1 MHTRRT
7 HRRALLAS
15 VLILVAAQLAVIV
28 DHARA
33 DTTTDTTTTQP
44 TSTAYAAATINYGS
58 GLWAGPGSIV
68 RVGNPATATDLMVG
82 DSITARCASKLVAAF
97 TARGRTLAV
106 IAQSGQNTQG
116 LAALLMAEPRLP
128 GRVVFFGGANDVFNP
143 FGFAPW
149 FGKVVTYTQDAG
161 ATLYAVDTYVGRP
174 ATAVDDARNS
184 GQVNQAIYQA
194 APHVIS
200 TVAALTAARGRGR
213 PLSYY
218 LQDGVHYWTA
228 AGTGHGDGCAF
239 LAATVADGVS

>member
-1 MHTRRT
+1 MHLTVRGRLVI
-7 HRRALLAS
+7 RVVACVAALL
-15 VLILVAAQLAVIV
+15 VVT

-33 DTTTDTTTTQP
+33 DTTTTTTT
-44 TSTAYAAATINYGS
+44 TTTNAAAAINYGS

-82 DSITARCASKLVAAF
+82 DSITARCTSKLVAAF
-97 TARGRTLAV
+97 AAKGRTLAV

-116 LAALLMAEPRLP
+116 LAALLMAVPKPLP

-149 FGKVVTYTQDAG
+149 FAKVVTYTQDAG
-161 ATLYAVDTYVGRP
+161 ATLYAVDTYVGRT

-184 GQVNQAIYQA
+184 GQVNQAIYRD

-213 PLSYY
+213 PTNYY
-218 LQDGVHYWTA
+218 IQDGAHYWTA

-239 LAATVADGVS
+239 LAATVAAGVS